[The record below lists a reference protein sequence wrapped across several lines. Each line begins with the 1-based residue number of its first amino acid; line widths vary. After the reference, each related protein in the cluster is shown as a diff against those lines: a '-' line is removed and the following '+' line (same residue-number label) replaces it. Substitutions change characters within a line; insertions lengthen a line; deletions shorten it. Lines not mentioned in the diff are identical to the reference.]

1 MGLAQSLEKVAG
13 TVIAKFGG
21 DVTIRYVTAGVYNT
35 TTGASTETTSDSVVK
50 GVLEGVSKGEVN
62 GLIQAEDKRLIVAAK
77 DLPSA
82 PGTKDRAVIST
93 VVYQIITVNTVEQ
106 EGVAI
111 TFELILRG

>member
-50 GVLEGVSKGEVN
+50 GVLEGVSKNEVN
-62 GLIQAEDKRLIVAAK
+62 GLIQAEDKRLVVAAA

-82 PGTKDRAVIST
+82 PGTKDRAVISS

>member
-21 DVTIRYVTAGVYNT
+21 DVTIRYTTAGTYNT
-35 TTGASTETTSDSVVK
+35 ATGASAETTSDSVVK

-62 GLIQAEDKRLIVAAK
+62 GLIQAEDKRLVVAAT

-82 PGTKDRAVIST
+82 PGTKDKAVIGS

>member
-13 TVIAKFGG
+13 TVISKFGG

-93 VVYQIITVNTVEQ
+93 IVYQIITVNTVEQ

>member
-1 MGLAQSLEKVAG
+1 
-13 TVIAKFGG
+13 
-21 DVTIRYVTAGVYNT
+21 VTIRYVTAGVYNT

>member
-1 MGLAQSLEKVAG
+1 MGLAQPLEKVAG
-13 TVIAKFGG
+13 TVISKFGG

-35 TTGASTETTSDSVVK
+35 TTGASTETTSDSAVK

-82 PGTKDRAVIST
+82 PGTKDRVVIST

-106 EGVAI
+106 EGNPI
-111 TFELILRG
+111 TYELILRG

>member
-13 TVIAKFGG
+13 TVISKFGG

-62 GLIQAEDKRLIVAAK
+62 GLIEAGDKRLVVAAK

>member
-1 MGLAQSLEKVAG
+1 MGLAKSLEKVAG
-13 TVIAKFGG
+13 TVISKFGG

>member
-13 TVIAKFGG
+13 TVISKFGG

>member
-13 TVIAKFGG
+13 TVISKFGG

-62 GLIQAEDKRLIVAAK
+62 GLIQAEDKRLIVAAT

-82 PGTKDRAVIST
+82 PGTKDST
-93 VVYQIITVNTVEQ
+93 QIDRRLSDCFLCCSSTCLVYLYQRRV
-106 EGVAI
+106 
-111 TFELILRG
+111 FC

>member
-13 TVIAKFGG
+13 TVISKFGG

-62 GLIQAEDKRLIVAAK
+62 GLIQGEDKRLVVAAK

-106 EGVAI
+106 EGIAI